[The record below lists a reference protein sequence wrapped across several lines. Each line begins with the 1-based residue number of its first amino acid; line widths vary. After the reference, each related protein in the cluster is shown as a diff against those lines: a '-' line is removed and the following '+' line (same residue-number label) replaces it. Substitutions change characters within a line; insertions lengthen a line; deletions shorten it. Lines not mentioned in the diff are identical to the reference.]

1 MEEVEGKLQCGAVC
15 CSMVQCGAAWCSVVQ
30 CGAAWCSVLQCGAAC
45 CSAVQRVAVRCS
57 VVQRVAVR
65 CSMVQCD
72 AVCGTVSEGRGVVA
86 GTVEILKR
94 QLATLCIYYIQ
105 LLYICYIKLL

>member
-1 MEEVEGKLQCGAVC
+1 
-15 CSMVQCGAAWCSVVQ
+15 
-30 CGAAWCSVLQCGAAC
+30 
-45 CSAVQRVAVRCS
+45 
-57 VVQRVAVR
+57 
-65 CSMVQCD
+65 MVQCD